1 MLRQTS
7 HSLSHVGNVRELN
20 EDISYSNPEAGLWA
34 VADGMGGH
42 DAGELASRAVADAL
56 AAMPVA
62 DGAQDLNAHVFEAL
76 QFANGAILALAA
88 ERGKGAIGTTVVVLL
103 TFQNAFRCLWSGDSR
118 AYLLRGDKLHRITKD
133 HTEVQEL
140 IDRGVLSAADAEN
153 YHRRNVILH
162 AIGVDG
168 ELYLDHVDG
177 NILPGDTFIL
187 CSDGLTGH
195 VSDLEILKIAY
206 GLRPEQICTE
216 LLDLTLRR
224 GGNDNVTITAIQ
236 FFSSSA
242 TVPGGP
248 LTMNIKAGGD

>member
-7 HSLSHVGNVRELN
+7 HSLSHVGAVRVLN
-20 EDISYSNPEAGLWA
+20 EDISFSNSEAGLWA

-42 DAGELASRAVADAL
+42 DAGDLASRAVADAL
-56 AAMPVA
+56 AVMPVA
-62 DGAQDLNAHVFEAL
+62 NGAQALNANVFEAL
-76 QFANGAILALAA
+76 RSANESILALAA
-88 ERGKGAIGTTVVVLL
+88 ERGNGTIGSTVVVLL
-103 TFQNAFRCLWSGDSR
+103 TFENAFRCLWSGDSR

-140 IDRGVLSAADAEN
+140 IDRGVLTAGDAET

-162 AIGVDG
+162 AIGVDP

-177 NILPGDTFIL
+177 NILPGDTFLL

-195 VSDLEILKIAY
+195 VGDLEILRIAY
-206 GLRPEQICTE
+206 GLRAEQICAE

-224 GGNDNVTITAIQ
+224 GATDNVTITAVQ

-242 TVPGGP
+242 TIPGGP
-248 LTMNIKAGGD
+248 YAAQLNGGGG

>member
-7 HSLSHVGNVRELN
+7 HSLSHVGNVRALN

-42 DAGELASRAVADAL
+42 DAGELASRTIADAL
-56 AAMPVA
+56 AAMPIA
-62 DGAQDLNAHVFEAL
+62 GGAQALNANVLDAL
-76 QFANGAILALAA
+76 QFANAAIMALSA
-88 ERGKGAIGTTVVVLL
+88 ERGKGTMGSTVVVLL
-103 TFQNAFRCLWSGDSR
+103 TFENAFRCLWSGDSR
-118 AYLLRGDKLHRITKD
+118 AYLLRSDKLHRITRD
-133 HTEVQEL
+133 HTEVQDL
-140 IDRGVLSAADAEN
+140 IDRGVLTAADAEN

-162 AIGVDG
+162 AVGVDT
-168 ELYLDHVDG
+168 ELFLDHIDG

-195 VSDLEILKIAY
+195 VGDLEILRIAS
-206 GLRPEQICTE
+206 GLRPEQICAALLE
-216 LLDLTLRR
+216 LALRR
-224 GGNDNVTITAIQ
+224 GGNDNVTITAVQ

-248 LTMNIKAGGD
+248 LALNLTGGGS